1 MCREFSSWYV
11 VFFYPKIVEYY
22 KKLFKIICYLLQKYI
37 FFTKNLSI
45 CIFCSTFAANI
56 PFSEYGLGCP
66 RLEGLSVLA
75 VLFFLMRYQFYPN
88 LFHIFAVNIIFRI
101 YILGLFKSTTST
113 TCFNN
118 LRGNQLP
125 AALKESHVSVNMLFC
140 IAVSSRI

>member
-1 MCREFSSWYV
+1 MCRELSSWYV

-22 KKLFKIICYLLQKYI
+22 KKLFKIIYFICYLLQKYI

-88 LFHIFAVNIIFRI
+88 LFHIFAVNIIFYCVICQIWFVRI
-101 YILGLFKSTTST
+101 
-113 TCFNN
+113 
-118 LRGNQLP
+118 QD
-125 AALKESHVSVNMLFC
+125 
-140 IAVSSRI
+140 VSSNRICYQVCYLQSYYICFFR